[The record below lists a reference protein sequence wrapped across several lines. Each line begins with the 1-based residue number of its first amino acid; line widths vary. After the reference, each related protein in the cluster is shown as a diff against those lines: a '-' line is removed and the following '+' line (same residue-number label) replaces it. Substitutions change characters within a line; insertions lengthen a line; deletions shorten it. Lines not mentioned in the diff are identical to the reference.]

1 MKDQHKNNIAG
12 EKLKVKEPLATYQ
25 TKNRIKIYHSF
36 EEEAEDNYKYL
47 ASLSPEQHL
56 ANIKKLIDRIYKNKP
71 DEASDEN
78 KRIDFN

>member
-1 MKDQHKNNIAG
+1 MKKQYRNTNSGKP
-12 EKLKVKEPLATYQ
+12 LKVEEPVATYQ
-25 TKNRIKIYHSF
+25 TKKRIKIYHSF

-78 KRIDFN
+78 KRINFN

>member
-1 MKDQHKNNIAG
+1 MKEQHKNNIAG
-12 EKLKVKEPLATYQ
+12 ETLKVEEPLATYQ

-56 ANIKKLIDRIYKNKP
+56 ANTKKLIDRIYKSKP
-71 DEASDEN
+71 DQASDKN
-78 KRIDFN
+78 KRINFD

>member
-1 MKDQHKNNIAG
+1 MTKKTCKNTDNQQN
-12 EKLKVKEPLATYQ
+12 LSEPVANYQ

-56 ANIKKLIDRIYKNKP
+56 ANTKKLIDRIYKNNP

-78 KRIDFN
+78 KRINFD